1 MGVPTPNIWRKLP
14 SGRFHPLLALQVMVL
29 RKVECGELLAEV
41 SLTQPGCGD
50 VFPCSLLQVCQLLL
64 LKTAKPAVW
73 SS

>member
-14 SGRFHPLLALQVMVL
+14 SGRFHLLLALQVMVL
-29 RKVECGELLAEV
+29 GKVECGELLAEV
-41 SLTQPGCGD
+41 TPTQPGRGEEL
-50 VFPCSLLQVCQLLL
+50 PCFLLQVCQLLL